1 MQQTQEAQTA
11 QPTLVG
17 NFSKLIEQ
25 FKLPGIDLGAVADMW
40 RKDIEALETAQRA
53 TLDAIQSVG
62 NKQVELLRTTLDEIQ
77 ALVKPTAASE
87 GAASG
92 TMSEAAQQLLQKAHA
107 NARELVDTA
116 YESQSEVFAV
126 LSQRLQENLQEVKA
140 LLQPKA

>member
-1 MQQTQEAQTA
+1 MQQTKTA
-11 QPTLVG
+11 QAEAPTLVG

-53 TLDAIQSVG
+53 TLDAIQTVG

-77 ALVKPTAASE
+77 ALVKPAAASE

-92 TMSEAAQQLLQKAHA
+92 TMSEAAQQLLQKAYA
-107 NARELVDTA
+107 NARELVETA
-116 YESQSEVFAV
+116 YKSQSDVFAV